1 MRKLDITRVQF
12 VGEEGNTVT
21 VGYSNRGEPY
31 REGIEMDFEQGE
43 RTIISVFLETRE
55 VLELRDLL
63 NKLYPQKGRY

>member
-1 MRKLDITRVQF
+1 MRNLGTTRVQF
-12 VGEEGNTVT
+12 IGEEGDKVT

-43 RTIISVFLETRE
+43 RTVTSVFLETRE

-63 NKLYPQKGRY
+63 NKLYPPKGRY